1 MPPAAQNVPQ
11 KLVPFL
17 QGQFLTDFPLLMAGA
32 LLSAL
37 PVIVVFVI
45 LQRQFVEGVASTGI
59 KG

>member
-1 MPPAAQNVPQ
+1 MMRSGHGFVGWRYSRRR
-11 KLVPFL
+11 FL
-17 QGQFLTDFPLLMAGA
+17 QVGGAG

-37 PVIVVFVI
+37 PVILVFVV